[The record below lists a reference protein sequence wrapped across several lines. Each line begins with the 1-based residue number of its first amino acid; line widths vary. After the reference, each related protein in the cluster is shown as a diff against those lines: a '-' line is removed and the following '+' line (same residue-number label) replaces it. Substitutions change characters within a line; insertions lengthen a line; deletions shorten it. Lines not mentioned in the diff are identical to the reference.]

1 MIRFENTTMIRFENE
16 FIFLDGEYQFI
27 AKINKI
33 LDFQKKYFFINNLRC
48 CTLCAFKDRCIKE
61 CPVDRDHI
69 LVKMKYF
76 KLYKDWE
83 KSINK

>member
-1 MIRFENTTMIRFENE
+1 MGKLNTTMIRFENE

-27 AKINKI
+27 ARINKI
-33 LDFQKKYFFINNLRC
+33 LDFRKECLFINNLGC
-48 CTLCAFKDRCIKE
+48 CTLCFFRNHCIKE
-61 CPVDRDHI
+61 CPVDEDHI
-69 LVKMKYF
+69 LVEIKYF

>member
-1 MIRFENTTMIRFENE
+1 MGKLNSTMIRFENE

-33 LDFQKKYFFINNLRC
+33 LDFKKKCLFINNLGC
-48 CTLCAFKDRCIKE
+48 CAFCAFKDCCTKE
-61 CPVDRDHI
+61 CPVDENHI

-76 KLYKDWE
+76 ELYKDWE

>member
-1 MIRFENTTMIRFENE
+1 MIRFENE

-27 AKINKI
+27 ARINKI
-33 LDFQKKYFFINNLRC
+33 LDFKCKRLFINNLRC
-48 CTLCAFKDRCIKE
+48 CTLCAFRNRCKE
-61 CPVDRDHI
+61 CPVDGNHI

>member
-1 MIRFENTTMIRFENE
+1 MIRFENE

-27 AKINKI
+27 VRINKF
-33 LDFQKKYFFINNLRC
+33 LDFQKKCFFINNLRC
-48 CTLCAFKDRCIKE
+48 CKLCAFGDLCIKK
-61 CPVDRDHI
+61 CPVDKNHI